1 MINLQSITHIT
12 MAQGATDL
20 RKGIDGYAALVSGVM
35 KLDPFSSSLF
45 LFCNR
50 TKDKLKILVWDGN
63 GFWLCYKRLES
74 GKFKWIKSSDEVPT
88 LALSKQQLT
97 WLLEGLNVHQ
107 KKAFKPIENKII

>member
-1 MINLQSITHIT
+1 MIDVESISHIY
-12 MAQGATDL
+12 MAQGVTDL

-35 KLDPFSSSLF
+35 KLDPFSSSMF

-74 GKFKWIKSSDEVPT
+74 GKFKWLKSNSENPT
-88 LALSKQQLT
+88 YSLSKQQLS
-97 WLLEGLNVHQ
+97 WLLEGLSVHQ
-107 KKAFKPIENKII
+107 KKAFKPLENKVI